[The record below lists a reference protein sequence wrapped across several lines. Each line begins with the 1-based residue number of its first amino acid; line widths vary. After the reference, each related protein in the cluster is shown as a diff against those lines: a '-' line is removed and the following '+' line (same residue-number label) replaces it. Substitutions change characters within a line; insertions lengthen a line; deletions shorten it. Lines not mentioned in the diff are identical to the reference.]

1 MNREEVMLAKL
12 ANPYSDDKVK
22 LDISLNERLLKFID
36 ENKISLL
43 LKEKGIETK
52 IATQDEK
59 KLKVLMNEM
68 QELTDEFVAE
78 NVDYVLIKFP
88 KLPRPHGDLDII
100 VSDVRTV
107 EEILKRRGYFL
118 DYDGDF
124 YRRKYVKSGKTS
136 WEVDIHLKAAWSRII
151 YLDEHEVLNTAIKRK
166 ILGRRVPVPN
176 PNYELLITAA
186 HAMRENKITLFD
198 VIHAKSILNRRKIN
212 MNYVERI
219 AKKYG
224 WLDQFSLFIKTICNI
239 YMELYENHNPKPE
252 FKLPYRFPPQ
262 EILALKLRKALF
274 DTKNH
279 GLKRGFED
287 LRAYSIDIL
296 KFLKRVSK

>member
-124 YRRKYVKSGKTS
+124 CRDWNCR
-136 WEVDIHLKAAWSRII
+136 
-151 YLDEHEVLNTAIKRK
+151 
-166 ILGRRVPVPN
+166 
-176 PNYELLITAA
+176 NYCCLL
-186 HAMRENKITLFD
+186 F
-198 VIHAKSILNRRKIN
+198 
-212 MNYVERI
+212 
-219 AKKYG
+219 
-224 WLDQFSLFIKTICNI
+224 
-239 YMELYENHNPKPE
+239 LYQMP
-252 FKLPYRFPPQ
+252 
-262 EILALKLRKALF
+262 
-274 DTKNH
+274 
-279 GLKRGFED
+279 
-287 LRAYSIDIL
+287 
-296 KFLKRVSK
+296 